1 LVFGSLAQLVFWRVP
16 EKYFIKSFFLILAV
30 VAGKY
35 FIKITFFVAYDVKVL
50 MWLQTYSTV

>member
-1 LVFGSLAQLVFWRVP
+1 VP
-16 EKYFIKSFFLILAV
+16 EKFFITSFFLILAV

-35 FIKITFFVAYDVKVL
+35 FIKITFFGAYDVKVL